1 MRMRGVLDAN
11 DNDLQ
16 SHVNPRPDPRGGIG
30 PRFTAA
36 IATAWAQTAGAQE
49 DLPSREEM
57 WQIIQSQQSQI
68 NELTS
73 RLDNTQR
80 QTTET
85 QVQVEQTQQQLE
97 ETDDKVEATADLLES
112 DDYAAGTGW
121 WDRTSIG
128 AYGELHY
135 NGGMTD
141 EIDLHRFVVFLGH
154 ELIWPCWL

>member
-1 MRMRGVLDAN
+1 MRRLWTV
-11 DNDLQ
+11 
-16 SHVNPRPDPRGGIG
+16 V
-30 PRFTAA
+30 FYAA

-68 NELTS
+68 TELTS

-85 QVQVEQTQQQLE
+85 QVQVEQTQQQLQ

-112 DDYAAGTGW
+112 DGYYH
-121 WDRTSIG
+121 S
-128 AYGELHY
+128 
-135 NGGMTD
+135 
-141 EIDLHRFVVFLGH
+141 HRERVAFA
-154 ELIWPCWL
+154 